1 VQSRL
6 FLAHSSLFWNLKHV
20 STRCKNLLAFVI
32 FTPFCFGGV
41 ASNPFLRPG
50 SNRPPPQVTPPP
62 PPPKPAPNPTI
73 VNEVEFRGYFLL
85 KGVPHFC
92 IFNKK
97 ANLGEW
103 IKLTEKTYE
112 EFEAQAFDLATET
125 LTLAFNGQ
133 EFTISLMESSKSPP
147 QQNRAPNGL
156 PKVNL
161 PSGVTSSSPKVM
173 PPKPKSPPKLPEW
186 ISQRVSPR
194 SPMSGQT
201 SYGSS
206 FSTTNNSRMSNSRVS
221 SFVPPPVRSSVFPT
235 EVSEAISN
243 QISPTGRM
251 SNPTFAS
258 PPALNQNNPA
268 SNLNR
273 SFSNGSSALNSP
285 TVTDN
290 ISGTNDIS
298 SSSPSPIPV
307 SETNEDQDLSDS
319 DEALDLDSLPPP
331 PPPPNILPPSPP
343 PDILPSL
350 DE

>member
-1 VQSRL
+1 
-6 FLAHSSLFWNLKHV
+6 V
-20 STRCKNLLAFVI
+20 SIRCKNLLALIVLS
-32 FTPFCFGGV
+32 PFCFGGV

-62 PPPKPAPNPTI
+62 PPPKSAPNPAI
-73 VNEVEFRGYFLL
+73 ANEVEFRGYFLL
-85 KGVPHFC
+85 KGIPHFC

-125 LTLAFNGQ
+125 LTLGFNGQ
-133 EFTISLMESSKSPP
+133 EFTITLRESSKSPP
-147 QQNRAPNGL
+147 LQNRTSNGL

-194 SPMSGQT
+194 SPMSRQT

-206 FSTTNNSRMSNSRVS
+206 MSTTNNSRISNSRVS
-221 SFVPPPVRSSVFPT
+221 SFVPPPIRSSVFPT
-235 EVSEAISN
+235 EVSEALNN
-243 QISPTGRM
+243 QISPTGRI
-251 SNPTFAS
+251 SNPTFPS
-258 PPALNQNNPA
+258 SPALNQNNPA

-273 SFSNGSSALNSP
+273 SFSNGSSVLNTP
-285 TVTDN
+285 TVADN
-290 ISGTNDIS
+290 FSENKDFS
-298 SSSPSPIPV
+298 SSSLSPDSIPIA
-307 SETNEDQDLSDS
+307 ETNDDQVLSES